1 MKNKFWS
8 MKMKK
13 IKKKIILIAVIVIV
27 VVFAIALMLM
37 PANIETVEAAKVKLV
52 PTVKGTGYVEG
63 DSEETIYAS
72 VDGVVDNTLF
82 QVGDRVSDNSLL
94 LTYTGEDQ
102 QRALNQAKT
111 NVEYSEK
118 ILEAAKA
125 NRQKYQNQYDDAV
138 NRDVLFQ
145 LQYAQTSAQ
154 IRELDTKGYFNSMEI
169 QCQHNSYQKRIDDI
183 QKEIADKQSKLQKI
197 QYNLNVAELK
207 SDAEKFE
214 KQTKEAKKKTKEIKE
229 LNEEII
235 SLQMDELNIPVDRL
249 TTEEYDRYVALQQ
262 QLEVISRE
270 WAQARSDK
278 DTSQSMLTALQEVYA
293 DEQLVAQSKYSLD
306 RAQTDM
312 ERALNG
318 ESTSVSGII
327 TQKLVGKGSAVEK
340 GEPLFVMQTTNY
352 YRVRMRVS
360 KFDISKLSLTQNA
373 RISVGDKEY
382 TGTVVDI
389 SQSAAADDTGKPK
402 AYVDIKI
409 DTDEPIIVG
418 FEAEVTVELDKIP
431 DALCVPAEALY
442 SDDAGEYVY
451 AVNNGVLDKVYV
463 EIGAQ
468 SGDII
473 QIIEGLALGQR
484 VAVGP
489 DAGDYQGKR
498 VR

>member
-1 MKNKFWS
+1 
-8 MKMKK
+8 MKK
-13 IKKKIILIAVIVIV
+13 ISNKIILIAAIILILVCVIAA
-27 VVFAIALMLM
+27 VFI
-37 PANIETVEAAKVKLV
+37 PQKIDTVEASMIELV

-63 DSEETIYAS
+63 DSEQTIYAS
-72 VDGVVDNTLF
+72 VAGVVDKTLV

-102 QRALNQAKT
+102 QRALNQART
-111 NVEYSEK
+111 DVEYSEK

-125 NRQKYQNQYDDAV
+125 NRQKYQGKYDDAV
-138 NRDVLFQ
+138 KRDALYQ
-145 LQYAQTSAQ
+145 IQYAQTAAQ

-169 QCQHNSYQKRIDDI
+169 QCQHNSYQKKIDEI
-183 QKEIADKQSKLQKI
+183 QKEIEDKQSKLQKI

-207 SDAEKFE
+207 SDGDKFE
-214 KQTKEAKKKTKEIKE
+214 KQIKEAKKKTKEIEE

-235 SLQMDELNIPVDRL
+235 SLQMEELNIPVDKL
-249 TTEEYDRYVALQQ
+249 TTEEYDRYVALEQ

-293 DEQLVAQSKYSLD
+293 DEQLVEQSKYSLD

-312 ERALNG
+312 NRASDG
-318 ESTSVSGII
+318 ESSGNAGII
-327 TQKLVGKGSAVEK
+327 TQKLVGKGSAVDK
-340 GEPLFVMQTTNY
+340 GQPLFVMQSTNY

-360 KFDISKLSLTQNA
+360 KFDISKISLTQNA
-373 RISVGDKEY
+373 KITIGDAVY
-382 TGTVVDI
+382 AGTVVDI

-409 DTDEPIIVG
+409 DTAEPIIIG

-431 DALCVPAEALY
+431 DAVCVPVQTVY
-442 SDDAGEYVY
+442 SDDIGEYVY
-451 AVNNGVLDKVYV
+451 AVKDGILDKVYV
-463 EIGAQ
+463 ETGLEN
-468 SGDII
+468 GDII
-473 QIIEGLALGQR
+473 QIKEGIDSGER
-484 VAVGP
+484 VAISP